1 MTTARKLVFFVLAT
15 TAAFVYIS
23 NIIPQI
29 KSEPVVVRTA
39 IGETAAE
46 LVAAGKAIFES
57 DRAVCL
63 TCHSVGEDPKAR
75 CPNQD
80 GVGERAGLRIPG
92 LSAAEYLVESVYDPN
107 AFVVSGFPRD
117 QMSPVNKP
125 PIALTDDEI
134 LATLCYLNTL
144 GGTTDQDFVDELR
157 AAQEPWRQGLRQ
169 VSESGERA
177 RIPIFPGDSNRGAE
191 VFEAQ
196 GCNRCHRVT
205 AEGPEIGP
213 DLSSIGAAQ
222 SPQYLLESVLNPRAV
237 IVRGYGTVV
246 VIRNGENQ
254 ISASGTPVEW
264 IPNKERPE
272 RVRLSAQVGTEI
284 VETEVI
290 LSDVMFGD
298 TIMRVRVDGELQRV
312 LGEHVEGDAD
322 TGVTLRIFENG
333 AWVEHNFPPGVID
346 FVNLP
351 ASPMP
356 QNFGD
361 LVTPREAYDLVTF
374 LLEQK
379 GAR

>member
-1 MTTARKLVFFVLAT
+1 MSTARKLLLFVLAT
-15 TAAFVYIS
+15 TAAFVYVS
-23 NIIPQI
+23 NMIPQI
-29 KSEPVVVRTA
+29 KSAPVVVQTT
-39 IGETAAE
+39 IGETPQE
-46 LVAAGKAIFES
+46 LVVAGKAIFES

-75 CPNQD
+75 CPNQE
-80 GVGERAGLRIPG
+80 GIGERAALRIPG
-92 LSAAEYLVESVYDPN
+92 LSGAEYLVESVYDPN
-107 AFVVSGFPRD
+107 AFVVPGFPRN

-134 LATLCYLNTL
+134 LAVLCYLNTL
-144 GGTTDQDFVDELR
+144 GGTTDQVFVDRLR

-169 VSESGERA
+169 VSGSVERA
-177 RIPIFPGDSNRGAE
+177 RIPIFAGDSSRGAA

-213 DLSSIGAAQ
+213 DLSAIGAAQ
-222 SPQYLLESVLNPRAV
+222 SPEYLLESVLDPRAV
-237 IVRGYGTVV
+237 IVRGYGTIV
-246 VIRNGENQ
+246 VIRRGESQ

-264 IPNKERPE
+264 IPDKERPE
-272 RVRLSAQVGTEI
+272 RLRLSAQAGTEN
-284 VETEVI
+284 VETEII
-290 LSDVMFGD
+290 LSEVEFGD
-298 TIMRVRVDGELQRV
+298 TMIWVRGEGEPQRV

-322 TGVTLRIFENG
+322 TGVTLRIFEDG
-333 AWVEHNFPPGVID
+333 AWVERTFPPEVIE

-351 ASPMP
+351 TSPMP

-374 LLEQK
+374 LMEQR
-379 GAR
+379 GSQ